1 MICFWLLL
9 NNTSKN
15 GYLFAPFSS
24 FLKKVASFSRAQAQ
38 WFSRGRLAR
47 QAPAFGW
54 GGHRGGP
61 TSRWFV
67 IAVVQ
72 NCAGRTSRFVV
83 IQVLT
88 HRVGHT
94 TPTINLT
101 TIRNQWLYTIT
112 GFPGKMI
119 HPVKVPRP
127 VAPRWRKKIA
137 EEASVENGQ
146 HILLGQIYSGANSSS
161 AKIFSLA
168 EVLRQGMKM
177 FQENDLNFF
186 FEKLEITQFAKWS
199 HNIFFNLPC
208 NFHLKIVDLAKVS
221 KNGHRNSMLGAYVA
235 RTFNSP

>member
-1 MICFWLLL
+1 MIFFGFFWTILR
-9 NNTSKN
+9 KN

-24 FLKKVASFSRAQAQ
+24 FLKKVAFFSRAQAQ

-61 TSRWFV
+61 TSRWFD
-67 IAVVQ
+67 IAVVRHRG
-72 NCAGRTSRFVV
+72 GRTSHCVV
-83 IQVLT
+83 IQVVT
-88 HRVGHT
+88 YCDGHT
-94 TPTINLT
+94 TRTINLT
-101 TIRNQWLYTIT
+101 TIRNQWLCIILV
-112 GFPGKMI
+112 FPGKMI
-119 HPVKVPRP
+119 YPVKVPRP

-177 FQENDLNFF
+177 FHEKIIWIFF
-186 FEKLEITQFAKWS
+186 FEKLETTQFAK
-199 HNIFFNLPC
+199 
-208 NFHLKIVDLAKVS
+208 
-221 KNGHRNSMLGAYVA
+221 
-235 RTFNSP
+235 

>member
-15 GYLFAPFSS
+15 GYLFSPFSS
-24 FLKKVASFSRAQAQ
+24 FLKKVASFSRAQAS
-38 WFSRGRLAR
+38 WFSRRCLAR

-54 GGHRGGP
+54 DGHRGGP
-61 TSRWFV
+61 TSRWFD
-67 IAVVQ
+67 IAVVRHGSGQ
-72 NCAGRTSRFVV
+72 TLRCAV
-83 IQVLT
+83 IQVVT
-88 HRVGHT
+88 HPDGHT
-94 TPTINLT
+94 TRTINLT

-127 VAPRWRKKIA
+127 VAPRWKKKIA

-177 FQENDLNFF
+177 FHEKIIWIFF
-186 FEKLEITQFAKWS
+186 FRKVGNNSIR
-199 HNIFFNLPC
+199 
-208 NFHLKIVDLAKVS
+208 KIK
-221 KNGHRNSMLGAYVA
+221 
-235 RTFNSP
+235 

>member
-9 NNTSKN
+9 NNTSKKR
-15 GYLFAPFSS
+15 LSFSPFPS

-54 GGHRGGP
+54 DGHRGGR
-61 TSRWFV
+61 TSRWSV
-67 IAVVQ
+67 IAVVRHRG
-72 NCAGRTSRFVV
+72 GRTSRSVV
-83 IQVLT
+83 IQVVT
-88 HRVGHT
+88 HRDGHT
-94 TPTINLT
+94 TRTINLT

-112 GFPGKMI
+112 VFPGKMI
-119 HPVKVPRP
+119 YPVKVPRP

-146 HILLGQIYSGANSSS
+146 HILLGQKIYSGASSSS
-161 AKIFSLA
+161 AKFFSLA

-186 FEKLEITQFAKWS
+186 FR
-199 HNIFFNLPC
+199 
-208 NFHLKIVDLAKVS
+208 KVG
-221 KNGHRNSMLGAYVA
+221 NNSIRKMK
-235 RTFNSP
+235 

>member
-1 MICFWLLL
+1 MPWAYPPNSTWLKLSIRKQIGRPVWFFFGFFWTILR
-9 NNTSKN
+9 KN

-24 FLKKVASFSRAQAQ
+24 FLKKVAFFSRAQAQ

-61 TSRWFV
+61 TSRWFD
-67 IAVVQ
+67 IAVVRHRG
-72 NCAGRTSRFVV
+72 GRTSHCVV
-83 IQVLT
+83 IQVVT
-88 HRVGHT
+88 HCDGHT
-94 TPTINLT
+94 TRTINLT
-101 TIRNQWLYTIT
+101 TIRNQWLCIILV
-112 GFPGKMI
+112 FPGKMI
-119 HPVKVPRP
+119 YPVKVPRP

-177 FQENDLNFF
+177 FHEKIIWIFF
-186 FEKLEITQFAKWS
+186 FEKLETTQFAK
-199 HNIFFNLPC
+199 
-208 NFHLKIVDLAKVS
+208 
-221 KNGHRNSMLGAYVA
+221 
-235 RTFNSP
+235 

>member
-1 MICFWLLL
+1 MIFFGFFWTILR
-9 NNTSKN
+9 KN

-24 FLKKVASFSRAQAQ
+24 FLKKVAFFSRAQAQ

-61 TSRWFV
+61 TSRWFD
-67 IAVVQ
+67 IAVVRHRG
-72 NCAGRTSRFVV
+72 GRTSHCVV
-83 IQVLT
+83 IRVVT
-88 HRVGHT
+88 HCDGHT
-94 TPTINLT
+94 TRTINLT

-112 GFPGKMI
+112 VFPGKI
-119 HPVKVPRP
+119 IYPVKAPRP

-177 FQENDLNFF
+177 FHEKIIWIFF
-186 FEKLEITQFAKWS
+186 FEKLETTQFAK
-199 HNIFFNLPC
+199 
-208 NFHLKIVDLAKVS
+208 
-221 KNGHRNSMLGAYVA
+221 
-235 RTFNSP
+235 